1 MTRFVTN
8 YCIHNYLLSYSLF
21 AHANIT
27 FELNT
32 LQIYAKYLYVS
43 AKRGV
48 NTQFGCANVCMKDM
62 KTCFLDKKTLNKLRK
77 KLLVAEVSGLRSTI
91 SGTIH

>member
-1 MTRFVTN
+1 MTCFVTN
-8 YCIHNYLLSYSLF
+8 YCIYNYLLSYSLF
-21 AHANIT
+21 AHANT
-27 FELNT
+27 HLNCIRCKFT
-32 LQIYAKYLYVS
+32 PNTHMLVS
-43 AKRGV
+43 EWDV
-48 NTQFGCANVCMKDM
+48 NIQFDCANVCMIDM

>member
-8 YCIHNYLLSYSLF
+8 YCIYNYLLSYSLF
-21 AHANIT
+21 AHANT
-27 FELNT
+27 KFELNT

-48 NTQFGCANVCMKDM
+48 NTQFDCANVCIIDM
-62 KTCFLDKKTLNKLRK
+62 KTCFLDKKTLNKLKK

>member
-1 MTRFVTN
+1 MTCFITN
-8 YCIHNYLLSYSLF
+8 YYIHNYLLSYSLF

-48 NTQFGCANVCMKDM
+48 NTQFDCANVCMKDM